1 MQTSPTEQSG
11 PAPAPAAPTSESGK
25 RLGVRLV
32 AGTVIL
38 VGSLAAVSATMVQAR
53 FERDVARMVFN
64 DNLQLLDDARRSTGA
79 SEDSL
84 KAALAAAR
92 DPTHE
97 EQYIVISIADHR
109 LWYKRQDQVV
119 FTTRVATGSG
129 KVLAKGQSKAQG
141 KDAEW
146 KFETPRGRLTVLYK
160 ETDPVWVPPD
170 WHYIEVAQKKKA
182 QPQQLVRG
190 TPFALAD
197 GSSIAVDDAEI
208 VRQFP
213 DGRVEV
219 LEGGEGREIVVDGK
233 VFIPPFGTNHRK
245 FAGVVGTHR
254 LNLGDGYALHGTD
267 VPSSIGR
274 SVSHGCVRLR
284 NEDIE
289 TLYQLVPVGTPVY
302 IY

>member
-1 MQTSPTEQSG
+1 METMPVQPQSSI
-11 PAPAPAAPTSESGK
+11 PPRSGK
-25 RLGVRLV
+25 PIAATLLVVSLLLLGSF
-32 AGTVIL
+32 AGL
-38 VGSLAAVSATMVQAR
+38 SAVTAQSR
-53 FERDVARMVFN
+53 YERDVARMVFN
-64 DNLQLLDDARRSTGA
+64 DNLQVLDDARRTAGA
-79 SEDSL
+79 VADSL
-84 KAALAAAR
+84 KAELAGSA

-97 EQYIVISIADHR
+97 DQYIVISIADHR

-129 KVLAKGQSKAQG
+129 KVLAKSAAKG

-146 KFETPRGRLTVLYK
+146 KFETPRGRLKVQYK

-170 WHYIEVAQKKKA
+170 WHYVEVGHKKKA
-182 QPQQLVRG
+182 QPVQLKRG
-190 TPFALAD
+190 APYALSD
-197 GSSIAVDDAEI
+197 GSTLVVDDAEI
-208 VRQFP
+208 VRLYP
-213 DGRVEV
+213 DGRTDV
-219 LEGGEGREIVVDGK
+219 LEGGEGREIVAEGK

-254 LNLGDGYALHGTD
+254 LNMGDGYALHGTD

>member
-1 MQTSPTEQSG
+1 MQTPPTEQFV
-11 PAPAPAAPTSESGK
+11 PAATPETGR
-25 RLGVRLV
+25 RLAVRLA
-32 AGTVIL
+32 AGAIL
-38 VGSLAAVSATMVQAR
+38 LIGSLAAVSTAMVDAR
-53 FERDVARMVFN
+53 YERDVARMVFN
-64 DNLQLLDDARRSTGA
+64 DNLSLLDDARRSTGA

-92 DPTHE
+92 DPAHE

-129 KVLAKGQSKAQG
+129 KVLAKGKEKG

-160 ETDPVWVPPD
+160 ETDPIWVPPD
-170 WHYIEVAQKKKA
+170 WHYIEVAHKKKA

-190 TPFALAD
+190 TAFPLSD
-197 GSSIAVDDAEI
+197 GSALSVDDAEI

-254 LNLGDGYALHGTD
+254 LNMGDGYALHGTD

-289 TLYQLVPVGTPVY
+289 TLYQLVPFGTPVY

>member
-1 MQTSPTEQSG
+1 MSSPVPPPEAG
-11 PAPAPAAPTSESGK
+11 M
-25 RLGVRLV
+25 RLGIRL
-32 AGTVIL
+32 AAATIL
-38 VGSLAAVSATMVQAR
+38 LLGVLAAVSAKMVEAR
-53 FERDVARMVFN
+53 YARDVARMVFN
-64 DNLQLLDDARRSTGA
+64 DNLQLLDDARRSAGA
-79 SEDSL
+79 SADSL
-84 KAALAAAR
+84 KAALAASR
-92 DPTHE
+92 DPEHE
-97 EQYIVISIADHR
+97 DQYIVISIADHR

-129 KVLAKGQSKAQG
+129 KVLAKGKGKG

-170 WHYIEVAQKKKA
+170 WHYVEVGQKKKA
-182 QPQQLVRG
+182 TPVQLTRG
-190 TPFALAD
+190 SPFTLAD
-197 GSSIAVDDAEI
+197 GSALLVDEAEI

-213 DGRVEV
+213 DGRAEV
-219 LEGGEGREIVVDGK
+219 LEGGEGREIIVDGK

-254 LNLGDGYALHGTD
+254 LNMGDGYALHGTD